1 MVSLSFSLSHFLT
14 LSSHSQ
20 SLLFNHWVGLTSV
33 GGSLASRQSQL
44 LPAGMSLKIAAT
56 VWVAVS
62 PPLPSHSLVFLPS
75 AESVGA
81 ESPEAPTMVPCQ
93 PALVPCPVPETDR
106 SKPAQ
111 HFMQK
116 CLGIPVLGDVSIS
129 FQMPK
134 LGKSNNQKFIWQQYV
149 FNRIESLILF
159 DAIRP
164 SMLAGK
170 DLASKAI
177 FFA

>member
-1 MVSLSFSLSHFLT
+1 MSEMVSLSFSLSHFLT

-93 PALVPCPVPETDR
+93 PAPRAVPGAGDR
-106 SKPAQ
+106 PLQAGTTLYAKIPQYPCFRRCQQVIPNAKT
-111 HFMQK
+111 QK
-116 CLGIPVLGDVSIS
+116 
-129 FQMPK
+129 
-134 LGKSNNQKFIWQQYV
+134 W
-149 FNRIESLILF
+149 
-159 DAIRP
+159 
-164 SMLAGK
+164 
-170 DLASKAI
+170 
-177 FFA
+177 

>member
-1 MVSLSFSLSHFLT
+1 M
-14 LSSHSQ
+14 
-20 SLLFNHWVGLTSV
+20 GLTSV

-93 PALVPCPVPETDR
+93 PAPRAVPSAGDR
-106 SKPAQ
+106 LLQAGTTLYAKMPRYPCFRRCQ
-111 HFMQK
+111 HV
-116 CLGIPVLGDVSIS
+116 IPNV
-129 FQMPK
+129 K
-134 LGKSNNQKFIWQQYV
+134 TREK
-149 FNRIESLILF
+149 
-159 DAIRP
+159 
-164 SMLAGK
+164 
-170 DLASKAI
+170 
-177 FFA
+177 

>member
-1 MVSLSFSLSHFLT
+1 MSEMVSLFFSLSHFLT

-93 PALVPCPVPETDR
+93 PAPRAVPSAGDR
-106 SKPAQ
+106 LLQAGTTLYAKIPQYPCFRRCQQVIPNAKT
-111 HFMQK
+111 QK
-116 CLGIPVLGDVSIS
+116 
-129 FQMPK
+129 
-134 LGKSNNQKFIWQQYV
+134 W
-149 FNRIESLILF
+149 
-159 DAIRP
+159 
-164 SMLAGK
+164 
-170 DLASKAI
+170 
-177 FFA
+177 

>member
-1 MVSLSFSLSHFLT
+1 MSEMVSLSFSLSHFLT

-93 PALVPCPVPETDR
+93 PAPRAVPSAGDR

-116 CLGIPVLGDVSIS
+116 CLGIPVLGDVSML
-129 FQMPK
+129 FQKSK
-134 LGKSNNQKFIWQQYV
+134 LRKSNNQK
-149 FNRIESLILF
+149 NH
-159 DAIRP
+159 
-164 SMLAGK
+164 LATVC
-170 DLASKAI
+170 LYTELSHR
-177 FFA
+177 